1 MSEYVLDASAVLALL
16 NGEPGADFVQ
26 KLLPVSSISS
36 VNLAEVITR
45 LSAVG
50 MPEVEIREVM
60 ALLGLE
66 VLPFDVERAF
76 QAGVLIPF
84 TRSYGLSLGD
94 RACLS
99 LARLTNSTAVTADQ
113 AWGEINIGVDIKL
126 IR

>member
-1 MSEYVLDASAVLALL
+1 MSEYILDASALLALL
-16 NGEPGADFVQ
+16 NNEKGADFVQ
-26 KLLPVSSISS
+26 KLLPASSISS

-50 MPEVEIREVM
+50 MPEDEIREVM

-66 VLPFDVERAF
+66 VLPFDVELAF
-76 QAGVLIPF
+76 QAGFLIPF

-99 LARLTNSTAVTADQ
+99 LARLTGSTALTADQ
-113 AWGEINIGVDIKL
+113 VWVDLDLGIDIKL